1 MAVIT
6 PNTDVIL
13 LKSPLELSDDNQLT
27 FANATAQY
35 NYFNSLPK
43 RAFDHFTYQ
52 RKDGTISVP
61 AAIDDIWQYNYVMY
75 RNVNYA
81 PNKWFYAFITGYQME
96 SNGVTTIS
104 IKTDVYQTWMF
115 ELQVKQS
122 FVEREHVNDD
132 TKGTHTVP
140 EDLEVGDYII
150 DSNTKIDMTNPST
163 GGFMV
168 CFMCTKKPF
177 ADAIDTYLTYGTGE
191 VFSGMFMF
199 AVPYGFAK
207 SIIDLYN
214 QSSYTTTDS
223 IVNIYMIPKE
233 CVNMDHY
240 SNWNPV
246 QGGPAINIYE
256 IKEDAAT
263 LNTAQIVEHGNFGGY
278 TPKNNK
284 MYVYPYKYFHI
295 TNNAGSDIEY
305 RWEDF
310 PLNSSSNFQ
319 ADMAVKAL
327 PVCGT
332 SSKLTFT
339 NYKGYNTATAG
350 HHQLMAYGI
359 AGAKLPTCAWTTD
372 YYTNWLTQNGVSIA
386 VNAVSTLAGVSL
398 GVATAGAGAG
408 IATGLISVGTQVGK
422 TLAATHKAAT
432 TPDQS
437 RGDTS
442 LGDILY
448 ATQKA
453 AFNAYGMSIRREYAE
468 IIDNYFSMYGY
479 KVNTVKVPNVTG
491 RTNWNYVKTVG
502 CYLAGDIPQEDL
514 AELKSMFDKGITFWH
529 NPATFCDYSQS
540 NAIVS

>member
-35 NYFNSLPK
+35 NYFYGLPK
-43 RAFDHFTYQ
+43 RAFDQFTYQ
-52 RKDGTISVP
+52 RKDGTISIP

-75 RNVNYA
+75 RNTNYS
-81 PNKWFYAFITGYQME
+81 NKWFYAYITGYQME
-96 SNGVTTIS
+96 SNSVTTIS

-115 ELQVKQS
+115 ELQLKQS

-132 TKGTHTVP
+132 TKGNHTLP
-140 EDLEVGDYII
+140 EDLEIGDYLI
-150 DSNTKIDMTNPST
+150 DSNTRIDLTNPST

-168 CFMCTKKPF
+168 CFMCTKKPYES
-177 ADAIDTYLTYGTGE
+177 APDVYLTYGTGE

-199 AVPYGFAK
+199 ATGVSAAK
-207 SIIDLYN
+207 MIVDLYN
-214 QSSYTTTDS
+214 QSSYTTTNA
-223 IVNIYMIPKE
+223 IVNMYMIPEE
-233 CVNMDHY
+233 CVDMTHY
-240 SNWNPV
+240 SNWNPI
-246 QGGPAINIYE
+246 QSGGAINIYE
-256 IKEDAAT
+256 IKEDPAT
-263 LNTAQIVEHGNFGGY
+263 LNVAAIVEQPNFGGY
-278 TPKNNK
+278 VPKNNK
-284 MYVYPYKYFHI
+284 MYVWPYKYFHV
-295 TNNAGSDIEY
+295 TNNAGTDIEY

-310 PLNSSSNFQ
+310 ALNSSGHFQ
-319 ADMAVKAL
+319 ADMTIKGL

-332 SSKLTFT
+332 SSKLTFN
-339 NYKGYNTATAG
+339 NYKGYNTQASG
-350 HHQLMAYGI
+350 HTQALAYGI

-386 VNAVSTLAGVSL
+386 VNAATTLAGVGL
-398 GVATAGAGAG
+398 GIATAGAGTG
-408 IATGLISVGTQVGK
+408 IAAGLISVGTQVGK

-432 TPDQS
+432 TPDQA

-448 ATQKA
+448 ATQKS
-453 AFNAYGMSIRREYAE
+453 AFNAYGMRIRREYAE

-479 KVNTVKVPNVTG
+479 KVNVVKLPNVTG
-491 RTNWNYVKTVG
+491 RANWNYVKTVG